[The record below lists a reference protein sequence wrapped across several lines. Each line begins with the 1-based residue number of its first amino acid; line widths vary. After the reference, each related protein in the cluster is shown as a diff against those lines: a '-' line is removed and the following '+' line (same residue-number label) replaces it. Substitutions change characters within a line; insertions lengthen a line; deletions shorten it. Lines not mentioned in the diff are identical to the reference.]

1 MLTACRSQVQELALE
16 PRRVFRALSP
26 PGTQRLELLVAL

>member
-1 MLTACRSQVQELALE
+1 LRRSLPIEFDLALE
-16 PRRVFRALSP
+16 PRRVFRALSL